1 MKWLEAF
8 NTNGESTTLAQLNAG
23 TTAVAGNF
31 NPPIDSVIRRIAIL
45 LGGETASSL
54 IEDIRIE
61 LESTDWIPNRLSFDA
76 SGNGI
81 RTAPAFHI
89 PVYEYEVD
97 LVMRTA
103 LPIRGDYIHSSGTP
117 VTTRIRVM
125 FGFD

>member
-8 NTNGESTTLAQLNAG
+8 NTDGESTTLAQLNQG
-23 TTAVAGNF
+23 TTATAGNF
-31 NPPIDSVIRRIAIL
+31 NPPVDSIIRRVAIF
-45 LGGETASSL
+45 LGGEAATSL
-54 IEDIRIE
+54 IEDVRIE
-61 LESTDWIPNRLSFDA
+61 LESSDWIPNRLHFLA

-81 RTAPAFHI
+81 RTAPAMHI
-89 PVYEYEVD
+89 PVYEFETE

-103 LPIRGDYIHSSGTP
+103 LGIRGDYIHSGGVP

>member
-8 NTNGESTTLAQLNAG
+8 NTDGESATLAQMNSG

-31 NPPIDSVIRRIAIL
+31 APPVDSIIRKIAVFI
-45 LGGETASSL
+45 GGESAVSL
-54 IEDIRIE
+54 VEDVRIE
-61 LESTDWIPNRLSFDA
+61 LESSDWVPNRLHFLA
-76 SGNGI
+76 SGNGL

-97 LVMRTA
+97 LPMRTA
-103 LPIRGDYIHSSGTP
+103 LPIRGDYIHEGGTP
-117 VTTRIRVM
+117 VTSRIRVM

>member
-8 NTNGESTTLAQLNAG
+8 NTDGESTSLAQLNAG
-23 TTAVAGNF
+23 STSVAGNF
-31 NPPIDSVIRRIAIL
+31 NPPVDSVIRKIAIF
-45 LGGETASSL
+45 LGGEAATSL
-54 IEDIRIE
+54 IEDVRIE
-61 LESTDWIPNRLSFDA
+61 LESSDWVPNRLSFLA

-89 PVYEYEVD
+89 PVYEYDVA

-103 LPIRGDYIHSSGTP
+103 LGIRGDYIHSSGTP